1 MEGIDK
7 NWVETI
13 DDVNNIAKICQPVLP
28 IDHLFGKSW
37 DTHNLQ
43 LLVVAE
49 EDRDPVSVEKRDF
62 LSKLPLQTMNPRKYW
77 VSIS

>member
-13 DDVNNIAKICQPVLP
+13 DDVKNIAKICQPVLP
-28 IDHLFGKSW
+28 VDHLLGKSW

-43 LLVVAE
+43 LLVIAE
-49 EDRDPVSVEKRDF
+49 EVGDPVSVEERDF
-62 LSKLPLQTMNPRKYW
+62 LSELPLQTMNPLKYW